1 MSRFAVA
8 GGGGQAD
15 LNSDADKLRSA
26 LHEVFTKID
35 EESVARPPARLPR
48 SVSTAHAR
56 SRLCVSGAQQRR
68 LAG

>member
-1 MSRFAVA
+1 MSSELELRIAPAPPNGLWEMSRFAVA

-35 EESVARPPARLPR
+35 EESVARPPAL
-48 SVSTAHAR
+48 
-56 SRLCVSGAQQRR
+56 
-68 LAG
+68 